1 MTAVA
6 ILTYN
11 RLQTLKK
18 VLASVMTHNR
28 VEDIAV
34 FEDCGQSDGTRQWLT
49 STTNKVPRPDLLA
62 TENHLG
68 GGGIKAFLGTD
79 NLGVSGNSNRALK
92 WFMEETTADH
102 LLLCNDDVEF
112 LGDAGRAYSSAHC
125 ATNIG
130 LLCFCDFTSPQYKC
144 TPVTYRGVPLKKLS
158 RMTGMVMSITRNLVE
173 SIGYFDPQFGRF
185 GEEHCYYTVRARYAG
200 HQSIMGI
207 HQYCLDI
214 EPQIP
219 VLKHQVVNSTISSQE
234 KPTLDRVAGSM
245 MREKSKRYPFTSPYL
260 GFSLIRNRFTDSMT
274 DVGVETD
281 FLLGHTS
288 V

>member
-28 VEDIAV
+28 VDNIAI
-34 FEDCGQSDGTRQWLT
+34 FEDCGQSDGTRRWLA
-49 STTNKVPRPDLLA
+49 STKRLPRPDLLA
-62 TENHLG
+62 AEYHL

-92 WFMEETTADH
+92 WFMEETNADH

-112 LGDAGRAYSSAHC
+112 VGDAGKAYHSAHL

-144 TPVTYRGVPLKKLS
+144 TPVNYRGVPLKRLS
-158 RMTGMVMSITRNLVE
+158 RMTGMVMSITRQLVE

-185 GEEHCYYTVRARYAG
+185 GEEHCDYTVRARFAG

-207 HQYCLDI
+207 QQYCLDI
-214 EPQIP
+214 DVQNP
-219 VLKHQVVNSTISSQE
+219 VLKHQVVPSTISSQE
-234 KPTLDRVAGSM
+234 KPLLDHVAGSM

-260 GFSLIRNRFTDSMT
+260 GFSLLRNRFTDSMA
-274 DVGVETD
+274 DGGIETD
-281 FLLGHTS
+281 FLVGHHS
-288 V
+288 I